1 MNLTGRTI
9 ALCLVLILG
18 CGICTN
24 AHSQMNGE
32 AARDWSVVFR
42 DSLQHSVLQ
51 FWIDHAQDKQ
61 YGGILG
67 QLNRQGQPTGSGNKS
82 VVLISRSLWSLSEAY
97 RRYPDPAYQRMA
109 AECLKFLRDKMWD
122 KEHGGYYFMV
132 SREGKIIDST
142 KQLNPMSYVI
152 EGLAEYALAFHDN
165 QVGREALDLFRVIDQ
180 HAHDNQYGGYRIAFT
195 ADWQFIKDYKDGPNA
210 GGSFGRKS
218 YDWHLGLVE
227 ALATLYDVTGDAQ
240 VRARLEELLDIFV
253 NKIIDADVGYGR
265 YYFHDDWSVADRDG
279 DSKQSEYGLD
289 LEASWLIVEAAQ
301 RVGRPQDP
309 KIRRASLALVDHALL
324 YGFDKDHGGVYR
336 YGPATGPATN
346 KDMEWWQQC
355 EALVALLNSYQLTG
369 DPKYWQAFDLQ
380 ARFFMDRFT
389 DHQYGEVY
397 TALFQNGRIDDE
409 KIGPWKAPYHVT
421 RAFLEIIARLGGTL

>member
-1 MNLTGRTI
+1 
-9 ALCLVLILG
+9 
-18 CGICTN
+18 
-24 AHSQMNGE
+24 
-32 AARDWSVVFR
+32 
-42 DSLQHSVLQ
+42 
-51 FWIDHAQDKQ
+51 
-61 YGGILG
+61 
-67 QLNRQGQPTGSGNKS
+67 
-82 VVLISRSLWSLSEAY
+82 
-97 RRYPDPAYQRMA
+97 
-109 AECLKFLRDKMWD
+109 
-122 KEHGGYYFMV
+122 
-132 SREGKIIDST
+132 
-142 KQLNPMSYVI
+142 LNPMSYVI

-210 GGSFGRKS
+210 AGSFGRKS